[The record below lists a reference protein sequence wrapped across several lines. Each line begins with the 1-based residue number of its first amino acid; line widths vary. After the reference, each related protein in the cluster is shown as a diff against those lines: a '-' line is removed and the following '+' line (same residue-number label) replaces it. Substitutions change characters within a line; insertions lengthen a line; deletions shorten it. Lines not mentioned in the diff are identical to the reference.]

1 MTMAPGK
8 ADLQY
13 LCDVYTVSR
22 ETVHRLETY
31 GGLLAAWQQK
41 TNLVAPSTLDQ
52 FWRRHVADSLQCLA
66 LKPET
71 TIWAD
76 LGSGGGFPGMAIAVA
91 NAGTPERQHHLVESI
106 HKKCAFLREVARQA
120 GARAT
125 VHCERI
131 ESAAKRIAELPQPPQ
146 VVTARALASLDK
158 LLALAE
164 PLLDAGAVAL
174 FHKGREFEAELR
186 ECNGLWRFDLIV
198 HPSRIEADSVLLE
211 ISRLQR
217 K

>member
-1 MTMAPGK
+1 MATSPVK
-8 ADLQY
+8 ADLEF
-13 LCDVYTVSR
+13 LHTVYPVSR
-22 ETVHRLETY
+22 ETMQRLETY
-31 GGLLAAWQQK
+31 GSLLAAWQQK
-41 TNLVAPSTLDQ
+41 TNLVAPSTLDH

-71 TIWAD
+71 SVWAD
-76 LGSGGGFPGMAIAVA
+76 LGSGGGFPGLAIAVA
-91 NAGTPERQHHLVESI
+91 NAGRPDRQHHLVESI
-106 HKKCAFLREVARQA
+106 HKKCAFLREVARHT

-131 ESAAKRIAELPQPPQ
+131 ESAAKGIAELPQPPQ
-146 VVTARALASLDK
+146 IVTARALTSLDK
-158 LLALAE
+158 LLALSE
-164 PLLDAGAVAL
+164 PLLAAGAIAL

-217 K
+217 R